1 MKGEVEEDEEAHTL
15 SHLKHAAEVY
25 RCLLQFAMQQ
35 RTREIHSPNTHTHQT
50 MIRGRH
56 RSDDARIMFGELF

>member
-35 RTREIHSPNTHTHQT
+35 RT
-50 MIRGRH
+50 
-56 RSDDARIMFGELF
+56 